1 MLVVGFLNKGVVLA
15 RLRAYIQKAC
25 SPIPHSKMKM
35 PAIRINI
42 IAEAMPSGTLT
53 CKAIPAMMSIPPPM
67 EETGLSQHD
76 LGWCVQLSFS
86 LYINLHFFLSA
97 H

>member
-53 CKAIPAMMSIPPPM
+53 CKAIPAMMSIPPHQWRKQDY
-67 EETGLSQHD
+67 LSMI
-76 LGWCVQLSFS
+76 LVGVF
-86 LYINLHFFLSA
+86 N
-97 H
+97 